1 MKKIAILSGKRG
13 GYEAMR
19 PLMKLLSKSKK
30 FDLKIILTDQHFKK
44 EFGNTFKNVH
54 KDFKKKEIISIKF
67 KNTKNDTNF
76 SRILNLADFSKV
88 FAKKIKAVS
97 PDIFILYG
105 DRSEVAASSFVLFSL
120 GIHIIHLQG
129 GDISGSL
136 DNTYRHVIS
145 KFSNIHLVSNL
156 NSKENLLKMGE
167 ENKFIKVVGD
177 HHLDNLKD
185 KELYSKR
192 YILDKYK
199 IKKKYCILL
208 QHSETT
214 QPQNSRSQMSVTL
227 KALANYNLEKIV
239 IHPCTDPGWKGI
251 VKEIN
256 LYKKDKNF
264 KIFKNIEGKDFW
276 SLLKYCSFIIGNSS
290 SGIIESPFLKI
301 PAINIGRRQN
311 KRPKNKNI
319 ISVPHNIN
327 EIKKAINK
335 SFKFKKKTLLKIKSF
350 YGNGDA
356 NIKTFKILNDLYKK
370 NIQTIKTFSFE
381 K

>member
-44 EFGNTFKNVH
+44 EFGNTFKNVY

-120 GIHIIHLQG
+120 GIPIIHLQG

-319 ISVPHNIN
+319 TSVPHNIN